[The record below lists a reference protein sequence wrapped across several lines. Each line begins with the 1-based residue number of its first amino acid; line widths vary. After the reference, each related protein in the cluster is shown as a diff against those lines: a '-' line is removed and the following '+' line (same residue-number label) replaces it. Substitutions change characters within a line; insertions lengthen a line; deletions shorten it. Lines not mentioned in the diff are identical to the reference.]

1 MKLKNVFVAVSMIIL
16 IQLIDLE
23 NTQQLQSMAQ
33 KSQPWVVIFAHSLTA
48 INNGLQIRRQIH
60 KK

>member
-1 MKLKNVFVAVSMIIL
+1 MKPRYVFVAISITIS

-23 NTQQLQSMAQ
+23 NTQQLQSLAQ
-33 KSQPWVVIFAHSLTA
+33 TSQPWVVIFAQSLAA
-48 INNGLQIRRQIH
+48 INNGLQIRNQVR